1 MESNTDGSAEN
12 VTWDLDMLD
21 GVTKVEVERLRC
33 KRDVQLVHQWMTPVA
48 DRIAFNKQGLHDI
61 TQ

>member
-1 MESNTDGSAEN
+1 MESNIDGSAEN

-21 GVTKVEVERLRC
+21 GVIKVEVERLRC
-33 KRDVQLVHQWMTPVA
+33 ELVVQIVHQMTTTIA
-48 DRIAFNKQGLHDI
+48 DRIASNKEGLHDI